1 MCKSFWK
8 ILSTLH
14 SVNSFTTIQNP
25 CQINVVNNFDLPK
38 MMLKMKRLPERL
50 FNFQIDKNSS
60 LFEIFIDQKF
70 QLIF

>member
-60 LFEIFIDQKF
+60 VLKYL
-70 QLIF
+70 LIKSFN